1 VDLYGH
7 VRVVLATLVGF
18 SLTRLIGGVAEL
30 TQHQRKP
37 IYWVH
42 LVWVL
47 YMILYT
53 IAFWWW
59 EFQLASVSQW
69 TFPLYSFLI
78 LYGVLVYLLCALLF
92 PNDLEQYEG
101 FKDYFYSRRKWFFGV
116 LAVIQLIDLFD
127 TYMKGGAHFK
137 ALGLEYEL
145 SSAAYFVCCL
155 LGIIA
160 KNEIFHGAFAVIA
173 TLFGIV
179 FYLHQFFTFG

>member
-1 VDLYGH
+1 
-7 VRVVLATLVGF
+7 
-18 SLTRLIGGVAEL
+18 
-30 TQHQRKP
+30 
-37 IYWVH
+37 
-42 LVWVL
+42 
-47 YMILYT
+47 
-53 IAFWWW
+53 
-59 EFQLASVSQW
+59 
-69 TFPLYSFLI
+69 LI

-155 LGIIA
+155 LGIIV

-173 TLFGIV
+173 TLFEIV
-179 FYLHQFFTFG
+179 FYLHQLFTFG